1 MNLNT
6 FISASWLFGVW
17 GTPGDP
23 YEWIKPI
30 QFLIEDIDPKGRFVN
45 FFGNFSPLWGV
56 RAASVCDCG
65 THCCE
70 GPISTPS
77 VLSCHTEIVSSAIC
91 HIIFPANPPLS
102 LLVLPC
108 LHARSF
114 FLFDGFFCC
123 FFPNLFAQ
131 NQKATKAFPWL
142 QWFWGRYIG
151 QILIF

>member
-1 MNLNT
+1 M
-6 FISASWLFGVW
+6 
-17 GTPGDP
+17 P
-23 YEWIKPI
+23 
-30 QFLIEDIDPKGRFVN
+30 
-45 FFGNFSPLWGV
+45 GV

-114 FLFDGFFCC
+114 FLFDGFFCL
-123 FFPNLFAQ
+123 FFSPIYLHKTRRQLKHFHDCNSIEEGRSALSVWITWFKNTTKKFAQ
-131 NQKATKAFPWL
+131 ILPRQWDGEILSRDFTKP
-142 QWFWGRYIG
+142 IK
-151 QILIF
+151 QI